1 MSVLGKKIIPPAP
14 PPGPEW
20 KPYKKNLEINARG
33 QIRTCDPKNEVAN
46 PAPGWPFNP
55 GAMPVLP
62 IADEDEDN
70 V

>member
-1 MSVLGKKIIPPAP
+1 MSGLGKKVVPPAP
-14 PPGPEW
+14 PPEPEW
-20 KPYKKNLEINARG
+20 RPYKKNLEINSRG

-55 GAMPVLP
+55 GAMPLP
-62 IADEDEDN
+62 VEEDEDN